1 MKISAPFCFPLQK
14 YSLGFERS
22 ISSWTPR
29 RLIFLHVWLAGA
41 GEGLTR
47 KESLTKNISSEFFW
61 TSRHH
66 KCRWATEMFG
76 SSGLD
81 ENFDSRICLKWPF
94 YRKNHWRQ
102 FKFISD
108 TRNHEINSAFRNV
121 KASIPESIHHDPE
134 KLMCLFTNASDNHW
148 VILLTQ
154 VPKAFLSCSMLAQ
167 DHQPIAV
174 LSWSFNGSERRLSV
188 IAKETFSIIEA
199 SEKLRH
205 FLLTTQNL
213 RVFTLWYIKT
223 SFTLCFPMHDREHF
237 GRLKYLGRFLSRWW
251 HPTKAGRLGAM
262 TVPKGL
268 ANPLLQKDFFWPFL
282 IEIRQPQ
289 DLAITSPLSLHFD
302 PERKIWE
309 NHENLVWIPD
319 NNELR
324 LRICNV
330 GHSRAAGHRG
340 VETTL
345 SSIKSFCWWPDMEG
359 NVQSFCFSCL
369 QCHFND
375 NCGSPRPLLEI
386 IYGMTC
392 NEVLRFDFISMHP
405 LNSKPTIQLLM
416 TWSLRTTCL
425 GLLNCLLPVH
435 SIILFLADALIDL
448 YKREVFHKIWL
459 ETKKAILKTK
469 HWKTSYR
476 RIIILSRLILY
487 GQTLRWKLN
496 AGTYNLQWD
505 LCFQNL
511 LIIDLVTTDSV
522 VTTMSEHFNSPK
534 RKVPE
539 YK

>member
-1 MKISAPFCFPLQK
+1 MIARAAKNLEKDKTEELRRLVFRLKDILRVALNNDGPPKVKSLCTSSPQLHEFNQKVGAPCICQ
-14 YSLGFERS
+14 
-22 ISSWTPR
+22 ITPR
-29 RLIFLHVWLAGA
+29 GLISLHVWSAGA

-223 SFTLCFPMHDREHF
+223 SFTLCFPMHDRAHF
-237 GRLKYLGRFLSRWW
+237 GRLIYLGRFF
-251 HPTKAGRLGAM
+251 
-262 TVPKGL
+262 V
-268 ANPLLQKDFFWPFL
+268 
-282 IEIRQPQ
+282 
-289 DLAITSPLSLHFD
+289 
-302 PERKIWE
+302 
-309 NHENLVWIPD
+309 
-319 NNELR
+319 
-324 LRICNV
+324 
-330 GHSRAAGHRG
+330 
-340 VETTL
+340 
-345 SSIKSFCWWPDMEG
+345 
-359 NVQSFCFSCL
+359 
-369 QCHFND
+369 
-375 NCGSPRPLLEI
+375 
-386 IYGMTC
+386 
-392 NEVLRFDFISMHP
+392 
-405 LNSKPTIQLLM
+405 
-416 TWSLRTTCL
+416 
-425 GLLNCLLPVH
+425 
-435 SIILFLADALIDL
+435 
-448 YKREVFHKIWL
+448 
-459 ETKKAILKTK
+459 
-469 HWKTSYR
+469 
-476 RIIILSRLILY
+476 
-487 GQTLRWKLN
+487 
-496 AGTYNLQWD
+496 
-505 LCFQNL
+505 
-511 LIIDLVTTDSV
+511 SV
-522 VTTMSEHFNSPK
+522 VTSHQGRPT
-534 RKVPE
+534 RC
-539 YK
+539 YDGT